1 MGNYRESRNLES
13 STIEEVER
21 ILDENNYTKV
31 DVVKTFKQAY
41 SINLD
46 PKEKNA
52 IICIRIGNTI
62 HNGAEI
68 GSTTTRRKPLIIIDI
83 FGTSQGQ
90 VLDLKDLLIAKL
102 KDGWDYV
109 EYKTTGGITTDATVD
124 ARVTNGKIVVESIS
138 DTQVILAEDL
148 ASLAV
153 HDRYR
158 WRITLNTSKTL
169 LEA

>member
-1 MGNYRESRNLES
+1 MATYRPSRNLEA

-31 DVVKTFKQAY
+31 DVVKTFKRAY

-52 IICIRIGNTI
+52 IICVRIGNTI

-90 VLDLKDLLIAKL
+90 VLDLKDLLIAEL
-102 KDGWDYV
+102 KDGWDYT
-109 EYKTTGGITTDATVD
+109 EYTITGGTTSDAEIDT
-124 ARVTNGKIVVESIS
+124 RTTNGRIIVESIL
-138 DTQVILAEDL
+138 DTQVILSEDL
-148 ASLAV
+148 ASLSP

-158 WRITLNTSKTL
+158 WRVTLHCHKSV
-169 LEA
+169 LES